1 MVLGLFRRRR
11 AANANT
17 AARKRSTPAL
27 ALRDLPDDMIRA
39 IGNALSPRNQV
50 RLAAASKP
58 VAAAMRQHVRT
69 AGAPYA
75 MLAGEIK
82 LLHAFESRGPGGSYA
97 NFRRQHGQPGAAH
110 LPRGVTMRIVP
121 RGEGFDICFCQGPT
135 RLVTYRV
142 VYTRMMGRYRRGVA
156 YDDPRLWK
164 YSELSVDEAPGDRL
178 HGAQHQ
184 RVIREVVRPVIDA
197 AVSSRAVKGMRVVR
211 KQPRRSLLSWR

>member
-1 MVLGLFRRRR
+1 MV
-11 AANANT
+11 
-17 AARKRSTPAL
+17 
-27 ALRDLPDDMIRA
+27 RA
-39 IGNALSPRNQV
+39 IANALSPRNQV
-50 RLAAASKP
+50 RLAATSKP

-75 MLAGEIK
+75 MLTEEIK

-97 NFRRQHGQPGAAH
+97 NFRRQHQVPGAAH

-121 RGEGFDICFCQGPT
+121 RGEGSNVSFYQGPA

-142 VYTRMMGRYRRGVA
+142 VYSRVMGRQRRGVA
-156 YDDPRLWK
+156 YDDPSLWR

-178 HGAQHQ
+178 HNTQHR

-197 AVSSRAVKGMRVVR
+197 AVSSRAVKGLRIIR
-211 KQPRRSLLSWR
+211 KQRRRSLLSWR